1 MEKSKREGKSEG
13 ARGVAKVSTRKMDIS
28 LIICIRNQEEVAVS
42 QVQSILEAMKGM
54 QSYEILIVDDA
65 STDGTVESLRPLA
78 GQPHVKLLRMR
89 APAGL
94 GAALKAGLGY
104 SVGKKVLFY
113 NAKVLVNPEVFPQLV
128 EALRESE
135 LVMGWRTPRRDSVLN
150 RGASW
155 LFNRMARSVQTTTKL
170 HDINSGVFGTYRY
183 VLERIVYYGDLYN
196 FIPAMA
202 MQQGYKVSEIKVEQL
217 PGKFRKSIYAGE
229 YLQRLLDILT
239 VIFLSRYS
247 KKPIHF
253 LGFVGSVFI
262 VAGFSIEMYL
272 FIYRILG
279 MGPIAGR
286 PLLLLGAILLVI
298 GIQMI
303 SIGLIGE
310 MIIFTHAGDIDE
322 YNIEEIV

>member
-1 MEKSKREGKSEG
+1 MEKITRMTETKITG
-13 ARGVAKVSTRKMDIS
+13 GVEVSV
-28 LIICIRNQEEVAVS
+28 IICIRNLEDIAESLVS
-42 QVQSILEAMKGM
+42 SVMKAMDRLNA
-54 QSYEILIVDDA
+54 SHELLLVDDA
-65 STDGTVESLRPLA
+65 SGDDTIRHLRALA
-78 GQPHVKLLRMR
+78 SAEPRVKLLKMR
-89 APAGL
+89 SPAGPA
-94 GAALKAGLGY
+94 AALSAGLDY
-104 SVGKKVLFY
+104 STGEKILFY
-113 NAKVLVNPEVFPQLV
+113 NAKVHANPEAFPRLIK
-128 EALRESE
+128 ALESAE
-135 LVMGWRTPRRDSVLN
+135 LVMGWRTPRRDSLLN

-155 LFNRMARSVQTTTKL
+155 LFNRLARTVQTGTKV
-170 HDINSGVFGTYRY
+170 HDINSGLFGTYRT

-196 FIPAMA
+196 FIPVMA
-202 MQQGYKVSEIKVEQL
+202 MQQGYRVAEIKVEQL

-239 VIFLSRYS
+239 VVFLSRYS

-262 VAGFSIEMYL
+262 IAGFSIEMYL

-303 SIGLIGE
+303 SIGLLGE

-322 YNIEEIV
+322 YNIEEIVE

>member
-1 MEKSKREGKSEG
+1 MEKITRMTETKITG
-13 ARGVAKVSTRKMDIS
+13 GVEVSV
-28 LIICIRNQEEVAVS
+28 IICIRNLEDIAESLVS
-42 QVQSILEAMKGM
+42 SVMKAMDRLNA
-54 QSYEILIVDDA
+54 SHELLLVDDA
-65 STDGTVESLRPLA
+65 SGDDTIRHLRALA
-78 GQPHVKLLRMR
+78 SAEPRVKLLKMR
-89 APAGL
+89 SPAGPA
-94 GAALKAGLGY
+94 AALSAGLDY
-104 SVGKKVLFY
+104 STGEKILFY
-113 NAKVLVNPEVFPQLV
+113 NAKVHANPEAFPRLIK
-128 EALRESE
+128 ALESAE
-135 LVMGWRTPRRDSVLN
+135 LVMGWRTPRRDSLLN

-155 LFNRMARSVQTTTKL
+155 LFNRLARTVQTGTKV
-170 HDINSGVFGTYRY
+170 HDINSGLFGTYRT

-196 FIPAMA
+196 FIPVMA
-202 MQQGYKVSEIKVEQL
+202 MQQGYRVAEIKVEQL

-239 VIFLSRYS
+239 VVFLSRYS

-253 LGFVGSVFI
+253 LGFVGSFFI
-262 VAGFSIEMYL
+262 IAGFSIEMYL

-303 SIGLIGE
+303 SIGLLGE

-322 YNIEEIV
+322 YNIEEIVE